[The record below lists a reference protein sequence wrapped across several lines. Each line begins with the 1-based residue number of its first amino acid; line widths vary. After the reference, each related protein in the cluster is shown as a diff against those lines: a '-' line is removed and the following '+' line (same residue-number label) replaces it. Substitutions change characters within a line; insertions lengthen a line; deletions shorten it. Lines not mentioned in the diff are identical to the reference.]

1 MCNNKIY
8 EQVNER
14 IISLLEKGV
23 APWRKPWKSG
33 KIEIAKNMISKK
45 PYRGCNF
52 FITNSMGYT
61 SPLWGTFKQIQS
73 KGGNVKKGEKGTIII
88 FWKTFDIKEKQS
100 NGEFKDKT
108 IPMLRYSYVFNAE
121 QCENLKLDM
130 PDDQNLIEHD
140 SIADCENIISNF
152 PLGMPELRHN
162 MGRAFYNPSLDFI
175 SLPEKGLYNTME
187 EYYQTFF
194 HETIHATGHKSRLN
208 RDTLNGFNYFGDEVY
223 SQEEL
228 VAEMGA
234 SYLAAFAG
242 IDNAVIDNSASY
254 LNGWL
259 SALRK
264 DNKLLLKAASQA
276 QKAVDYL
283 LQTKFGEV
291 INDDEGN

>member
-1 MCNNKIY
+1 MDNNKIY

-23 APWRKPWKSG
+23 APWRKPWKTG
-33 KIEIAKNMISKK
+33 KIEIARNMISKK

-61 SPLWGTFKQIQS
+61 SPLWGTFNQIKS
-73 KGGNVKKGEKGTIII
+73 KGGNVKKGEKGTIIV
-88 FWKTFDIKEKQS
+88 FWKTFDIKEKKECGKEV
-100 NGEFKDKT
+100 NKT
-108 IPMLRYSYVFNAE
+108 IPFLRTSYIFNFE
-121 QCENLKLDM
+121 QCENLK
-130 PDDQNLIEHD
+130 IEETKEEELSNHD
-140 SIADCENIISNF
+140 PIESCELLRNKF

-162 MGRAFYNPSLDFI
+162 QGRAFYNPTLDYI
-175 SLPEKGLYNTME
+175 SLPEKGLYKTME

-234 SYLAAFAG
+234 SYLACFAG

-259 SALRK
+259 NALRK

-276 QKAVDYL
+276 QKAVDFL
-283 LQTKFGEV
+283 IGPQFAEAEEAGE
-291 INDDEGN
+291 E